1 MAKSLRSKI
10 KRRFRKLKK
19 DHLGQMLIKPQTEEV
34 NQKCEKALAGI
45 EYR

>member
-19 DHLGQMLIKPQTEEV
+19 DHLDNIMSKNQAEEIHS
-34 NQKCEKALAGI
+34 KCEKALAGI
-45 EYR
+45 